1 MAKPNSTIESTNHTI
16 FIDTNLNTHL
26 VVIITNNDTVFDLK
40 QKIMSEHPRCF
51 PMLGKIDIKAI
62 KVRRKKCFYHVSDS
76 IFVKSVF
83 DRVNRTWFLYVDAVS
98 EVVSGKHPLY
108 LQPGSSGLPKLMLDG
123 PSAEKEKTNIQV
135 DHQCIKVS
143 GFESNIGI
151 ANHVILNDGQLV
163 QCDMGGEVSNKL
175 DIGVEILSSE
185 LIKSSDDT
193 NKRFISGKR
202 KRCDAI
208 STENEVP
215 EIHAEHEK
223 DESINVKGGMEEN
236 ILGEAPLLNSPAKK
250 KQRKV
255 KKSEDVSKNVKGP
268 SEEAWLP
275 VPAVKNDKIL
285 DALHDPIGDSMKETD
300 AETRLHSKEACV
312 PENLL
317 NEKSLGDGQQV
328 TIGLL
333 VKPAECLA
341 SGKRTIKNKS
351 SSFQIEATSPIDT
364 ENEVLQ
370 MLDQHNKGGL
380 VDSLDDPVGESM
392 KEIDAGTPD
401 ELASKP
407 ENLIHEKPL
416 RNDEQQVTTAG
427 LPSKS
432 GESLVR
438 EKQKKNKKSASARN
452 DVSKVDTKTEV
463 LQLHNEHEI
472 DGFKDSLHDPFEES
486 TKEIDAGTPDKVT
499 SKPEN
504 LIRDKPL
511 EDEFQVTSAGLPIE
525 QGVNLVR
532 EKRKKKSKSASVRNE
547 ASTADTKH
555 EVPEILIEHKK
566 DEFINSLHDPVEEN
580 MKEIDAGTPLHKDIS
595 KPENCL
601 LDKPLR
607 DEQQVT
613 RSAVKPVESLVGE
626 KRKRKLASFREVNC
640 VVTPSE
646 EINLKHKL
654 LDASVDTETKDIANT
669 RKKKKRTT
677 KISDA
682 ETCLPSAGAENDDS
696 TRDVVPVTS
705 EPEKALDTRKAGKSL
720 PPTGKSRTSKKRTTD
735 APSLC
740 LEKGSDKDCG
750 IGDNTLLMESLKTKH
765 SNSKNYAELPE
776 EQKVGLSR
784 NVTTSTDENRKQENT
799 PLKKVKKS
807 RIGKAKSDSNS
818 SRYVPEVDKSGGIAI
833 DSLFQVSENYEAL
846 QMPPDILEH
855 NVGKRPL
862 EENYESDVNGSTNE
876 GTKPSAV
883 EGDDID
889 FSEYFLHQKFLSPA
903 KGSEIKP
910 SDKSLKVGSGEN
922 LLHKKNSDG
931 GTSGAVPVS
940 KVEQNN
946 PAPQPNMKATVKVGE
961 TPVKVSKKKVVSASG
976 NATPVM
982 KKEGSASGNA
992 TPVISH
998 LDRSSGVNLAHKK
1011 INVSLAESSSNTEST
1026 VDRVNKNKGG
1036 GVVPQSHAKARIPL
1050 SDQIGKVLNASSS
1063 QRSLLTSIKPI
1074 FKESSGESSQD
1085 EGDEANHSEAST
1097 QTPSDSSSSGS
1108 STGEDSPGPSG
1119 GIRMDSDV
1127 TTPKCKE
1134 NISLDSI
1141 FKRSKSYKKARDIAS
1156 QSQAEDPAPDIVLDS
1171 QV

>member
-1 MAKPNSTIESTNHTI
+1 MAKPNSTFESTNHTI

-26 VVIITNNDTVFDLK
+26 VLIITNNDTVFDLK

-51 PMLGKIDIKAI
+51 PMHGKIEVKAI
-62 KVRRKKCFYHVSDS
+62 KARRKKCFYHVSDS
-76 IFVKSVF
+76 MFVKSVF

-98 EVVSGKHPLY
+98 EVVSGKNPLY

-123 PSAEKEKTNIQV
+123 PSAEKEKANIQV
-135 DHQCIKVS
+135 EHQCIKVS

-163 QCDMGGEVSNKL
+163 QGDMGGKVSNKL
-175 DIGVEILSSE
+175 DVGVEILSSE

-193 NKRFISGKR
+193 KERFISEKR
-202 KRCDAI
+202 KRCDPI

-223 DESINVKGGMEEN
+223 DEYINVKGGMDEN

-255 KKSEDVSKNVKGP
+255 KTSEDVSKNVKGP

-275 VPAVKNDKIL
+275 VPAVKNDKIF
-285 DALHDPIGDSMKETD
+285 DALHDPIGESMKETD
-300 AETRLHSKEACV
+300 AETRLHSKEAFV

-317 NEKSLGDGQQV
+317 NEKSLGDEQQV

-333 VKPAECLA
+333 VKPAESLA
-341 SGKRTIKNKS
+341 SGKRTIKKKS

-370 MLDQHNKGGL
+370 MLNEHNKGGL
-380 VDSLDDPVGESM
+380 VHSFDDPVGESM
-392 KEIDAGTPD
+392 KVIDAGTPN
-401 ELASKP
+401 EVASKP

-416 RNDEQQVTTAG
+416 GDDEQQVTTAG
-427 LPSKS
+427 LPITL

-438 EKQKKNKKSASARN
+438 EKRKKNKKSASAQN
-452 DVSKVDTKTEV
+452 EVSKVDTKTEV
-463 LQLHNEHEI
+463 LQLHNEHKI
-472 DGFKDSLHDPFEES
+472 DGFIDSLHDPVEES
-486 TKEIDAGTPDKVT
+486 MKEIDAGTPDKVT
-499 SKPEN
+499 SKREN
-504 LIRDKPL
+504 LVRDKLL
-511 EDEFQVTSAGLPIE
+511 EDELQVTSAGLPIKWGE
-525 QGVNLVR
+525 NLVR
-532 EKRKKKSKSASVRNE
+532 EKGKKKSKSASVRNE
-547 ASTADTKH
+547 VSTADTKH
-555 EVPEILIEHKK
+555 EVPEIHIEHKK
-566 DEFINSLHDPVEEN
+566 DEFINSLHDPDEEN

-595 KPENCL
+595 KPENFL
-601 LDKPLR
+601 LDKPLG

-613 RSAVKPVESLVGE
+613 RSAVKPVESLVSE

-640 VVTPSE
+640 VATPSE

-654 LDASVDTETKDIANT
+654 LDASVDTVTKDIANT

-677 KISDA
+677 KTSDA

-696 TRDVVPVTS
+696 TRDIVPVTS

-720 PPTGKSRTSKKRTTD
+720 PPTGKSRTSKKRT
-735 APSLC
+735 
-740 LEKGSDKDCG
+740 SDKDCG
-750 IGDNTLLMESLKTKH
+750 IGDNTFVMESLKTKH

-776 EQKVGLSR
+776 EQKVGLFR
-784 NVTTSTDENRKQENT
+784 HITPSTDENRKQENT
-799 PLKKVKKS
+799 PLKRVKKS

-818 SRYVPEVDKSGGIAI
+818 SRYVPEVGKSGGIAI
-833 DSLFQVSENYEAL
+833 DSLFQVSENYESL

-855 NVGKRPL
+855 DVGNRPL
-862 EENYESDVNGSTNE
+862 EENYESDVNGSTNA
-876 GTKPSAV
+876 GTKSSAV

-889 FSEYFLHQKFLSPA
+889 FSEYFLPKDHQKFVAPA
-903 KGSEIKP
+903 KGTEIKP

-922 LLHKKNSDG
+922 LLHTKNSDG
-931 GTSGAVPVS
+931 GASGAVPVL
-940 KVEQNN
+940 KGGQNN

-961 TPVKVSKKKVVSASG
+961 TPVEVSKKKVVSASG

-982 KKEGSASGNA
+982 KKVVSASANA

-998 LDRSSGVNLAHKK
+998 LDRSSRVNLAQKK

-1026 VDRVNKNKGG
+1026 VDRVNKNEGG
-1036 GVVPQSHAKARIPL
+1036 GVVPQSHAKVRIPL

-1063 QRSLLTSIKPI
+1063 QRSLLSSVKPI

-1085 EGDEANHSEAST
+1085 EGDEVNNSEAST

-1119 GIRMDSDV
+1119 GRRMDSDV

-1134 NISLDSI
+1134 KISLDSI